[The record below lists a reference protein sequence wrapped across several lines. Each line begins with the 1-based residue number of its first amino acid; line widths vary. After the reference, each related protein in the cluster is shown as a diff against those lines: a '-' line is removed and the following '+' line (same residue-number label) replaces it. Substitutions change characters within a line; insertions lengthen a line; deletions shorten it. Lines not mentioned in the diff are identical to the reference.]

1 MLIVLLVVMPYV
13 HRRMALKYGALTP
26 WQILLLVLPNCCGCS
41 KYTLDDVDFSA
52 TMKAAY
58 GAANRIQD
66 LDSKDSAEGA
76 TVEAPGGGG
85 VKLPSEID
93 PRAFYAPPCAASLLT
108 QL

>member
-1 MLIVLLVVMPYV
+1 
-13 HRRMALKYGALTP
+13 
-26 WQILLLVLPNCCGCS
+26 
-41 KYTLDDVDFSA
+41 
-52 TMKAAY
+52 MKAAY